1 MLPLE
6 KPWQVGQTTAWHG
19 EIPTYNI
26 YTFGIA
32 GERFFRELKEHGRFL
47 GTRCPACAL
56 TYMPPRIYCERCFA
70 SLEEWV
76 EVPGRGT
83 VFTFTL
89 AYYDLD
95 GHRMERPDILALVRL
110 EGAHGGILHRLGE
123 VHPSQVS
130 IGMQVEAVLKP
141 PQERQGSI
149 LDILYFRP
157 A

>member
-6 KPWQVGQTTAWHG
+6 KPHQIPQTIAWPG

-32 GERFFRELKEHGRFL
+32 GERFFRALKEHGRFL
-47 GTRCPACAL
+47 GTRCSACAL
-56 TYMPPRIYCERCFA
+56 TYVPPRIYCERCFA

-95 GHRMERPDILALVRL
+95 GHRLERPDILALVRL

-123 VHPSQVS
+123 VEPSQVS
-130 IGMQVEAVLKP
+130 IGMRVEAVLKP

-149 LDILYFRP
+149 LDIRYFRP
-157 A
+157 V